1 MVDVGEIVKAFR
13 SANGDKTSFT
23 NKIKTMDSNASSK
36 DINDLWSYMK
46 KTEGQSGN
54 IPSGGDDG
62 KNQGFVAKIND
73 AFKTF
78 MSTQKTQTYQY
89 DKDEFYDLIDVMDIL
104 NKKGEGINGLRDVAM
119 RALGDIA
126 GGITKQLQQEA
137 QLRTDI
143 NEKVGLQ
150 GELSRGLREEIMSAY
165 PATLRMGYGMEQLTL
180 MMTNMMSESGRFNL
194 ISKETIDTA
203 AKTARAFVGNLSEM
217 GMLFSQFEKVGLG
230 ASDAMKTI
238 ERAGVGA
245 LSLGLNS
252 KKTTEL
258 LRNDLGKINEYGF
271 KNGIDGL
278 AKMVQK
284 SVEFRMSMDSVYKL
298 ADRVFSPESALEL
311 SANLQVLGGAIGDFN
326 DPLKLMYMATN
337 NVEGLQDALIGAA
350 GTLAS
355 YNTEQGRFEITG
367 INLRRAKAMATE
379 LGISYDELA
388 KGAIAAAE
396 RSSAASD
403 LMMSGLIMNDD
414 QREFI
419 TNLSQMKG
427 GKMVIEIPKTLMD
440 EFQGASEVALADL
453 TETQKSTLLA
463 NKTAFEKMSS
473 EDVARGQLSVTENI
487 QRDVAF
493 MAATARGQ
501 FTRIFKETGRSAGL
515 TGEDLQLF
523 VKDTSDKV
531 AKGMVDTTSDFNK
544 MARDFISGLKET
556 DKTKGSATQ
565 KTEAISV
572 QEAETRRKESESKTA
587 TSTSTTVKHEHTINA
602 IQPVFDEMGRLLMK
616 NPSMMD
622 DMFSFDPR
630 SYTSK

>member
-13 SANGDKTSFT
+13 SSNGDKTSFT
-23 NKIKTMDSNASSK
+23 NKIKTMDSNASTK

-54 IPSGGDDG
+54 VPSGGDDS
-62 KNQGFVAKIND
+62 KSQGFVAKIND

-89 DKDEFYDLIDVMDIL
+89 ETSEFYDLIDVMDIL

-150 GELSRGLREEIMSAY
+150 GELSRGLREEIISAY

-180 MMTNMMSESGRFNL
+180 MMTNMMTESGRFNL
-194 ISKETIDTA
+194 ISRETIDSA

-217 GMLFSQFEKVGLG
+217 GLLFSQFEKVGLG

-238 ERAGVGA
+238 DRAGISA

-258 LRNDLGKINEYGF
+258 LRNDLSKINEYGF

-350 GTLAS
+350 GTLAT
-355 YNTEQGRFEITG
+355 YNAEQGRFEITG

-379 LGISYDELA
+379 LGISYDELS

-403 LMMSGLIMNDD
+403 IMMSGLIMDD
-414 QREFI
+414 EQKEFI

-427 GKMVIEIPKTLMD
+427 GKMVIEIPKSLMD
-440 EFQGASEVALADL
+440 EFQGASQVALADL

-473 EDVARGQLSVTENI
+473 QDVARGQLSVTENI

-501 FTRIFKETGRSAGL
+501 FTRIFKETGRAAGL
-515 TGEDLQLF
+515 TGEDLQSF

-544 MARDFISGLKET
+544 MAREFINGIKES

-572 QEAETRRKESESKTA
+572 QEAETKRKEQESRNT
-587 TSTSTTVKHEHTINA
+587 TPTQTTVKHEHTINA
-602 IQPVFDEMGRLLMK
+602 IQPVFDEMGRLLLK

-630 SYTSK
+630 SYTSQ